1 MAMLVITR
9 WYIHMLPF
17 NMVIMACLKYPAQDV
32 NLWLVRTSIY
42 SKKQIPSHCATSTW
56 LIGIRCTPMMDH
68 YGLLWVIIIPNKPAG
83 TTPYKKKK
91 TSQQW

>member
-42 SKKQIPSHCATSTW
+42 SKKQTNPISLCYKHLVDRYPVYPHDGS
-56 LIGIRCTPMMDH
+56 
-68 YGLLWVIIIPNKPAG
+68 LWIIMGYHN
-83 TTPYKKKK
+83 
-91 TSQQW
+91 SQ